1 MLRGPLFGGA
11 PLGFAQKGP
20 PIFLTLSSLWLY
32 VVLAS
37 VCVAGFCV
45 QLPLFVV
52 TYFFDRN
59 RRLCGAWFR
68 FMARTVVRCCWL
80 WRFEV
85 DGSAH
90 YPVHGGAVVV
100 SNHESHCD
108 AFLISFLGWE
118 MKWLAKR
125 SLFRIP
131 FIGWLMALAGDV
143 ALTRGDRASGSH
155 AMQRMRQYLRRGM
168 PVFFFPE
175 GTRAVS
181 SAMLPFKPGAF
192 RLALEAGVPVIPLA
206 VAGTR
211 TALAKHGWK
220 FGRSRAKVRVG
231 IPIDPLRIAQAH
243 TSATGI
249 DLRAASEALSRE
261 ALQQIVGM
269 RRALQGALDINDP
282 PHT

>member
-1 MLRGPLFGGA
+1 MLAL
-11 PLGFAQKGP
+11 
-20 PIFLTLSSLWLY
+20 
-32 VVLAS
+32 
-37 VCVAGFCV
+37 VCIAGFCV
-45 QLPLFVV
+45 QLPLFVL
-52 TYFFDRN
+52 TRPFDRN
-59 RRLCGAWFR
+59 RRISGAWFR
-68 FMARTVVRCCWL
+68 FLARCVVRSSWL

-85 DGSAH
+85 DGAKQF
-90 YPVHGGAVVV
+90 PVRGGAVVV

-131 FIGWLMALAGDV
+131 VIGWLMGLAGDV
-143 ALTRGDRASGSH
+143 ALTRGDRKSGNA
-155 AMQRMRQYLRRGM
+155 AMQQMRQYLRRGM

-220 FGRSRAKVRVG
+220 FGKSHARVRVG
-231 IPIDPLRIAQAH
+231 TPIDPLRIAQAH
-243 TSATGI
+243 TSANGI
-249 DLRAASEALSRE
+249 DLRAASDALSRE
-261 ALQQIVGM
+261 AWQQITAM
-269 RRALQGALDINDP
+269 RTALQASLTTRDDA
-282 PHT
+282 